1 MSKKVRNRRRI
12 AAKKRAA
19 AAKKSAS
26 AIKNIAPAEQISAP
40 VAEKIAPTVEH
51 AETANDASPAKKKR
65 FTRRTLIKVMFVA
78 AVIFIM
84 ISLTYSW
91 FTYSESAS
99 VNGLT
104 INVTDPNNLTAD
116 GITVSGAANALSG
129 NGTSFFK
136 PVFKDAYETVINGS
150 EVIKAYRKA
159 IASYTPSGDDV
170 ESKVA
175 DADNLLTVDF
185 SLSIAGEHE
194 LYMTNGTSITSAEG
208 SPDFLKGAV
217 RVAVLKFVPD
227 EAATETE
234 SATETEAEAQTESQ
248 TENETEAETEAGVSG
263 KYVTELVWIPDVLT
277 NKDGDDKLESD
288 YIIAAAESR
297 DAEKSFSVSAESGE
311 TTVDGVRYVWGAVGD
326 GIKVGTLNGEG
337 KYRIVI
343 WLDGNDREC
352 DQSISGGELNATF
365 KFLPKAIS
373 EGSDE

>member
-1 MSKKVRNRRRI
+1 MSKKKRNKRRI
-12 AAKKRAA
+12 AAKKRSAA
-19 AAKKSAS
+19 A
-26 AIKNIAPAEQISAP
+26 KNIAPAVENAAP
-40 VAEKIAPTVEH
+40 VAEKAVPTVDK
-51 AETANDASPAKKKR
+51 AEIDAEAVPAKKRR

-78 AVIFIM
+78 AVIFVM

-91 FTYSESAS
+91 FTSSSRAT
-99 VNGLT
+99 VDGLK
-104 INVTDPNNLTAD
+104 IDVIDPNNLTAD

-150 EVIKAYRKA
+150 EVIKTYRKA

-194 LYMTNGTSITSAEG
+194 LYMTNGTSITAANG

-234 SATETEAEAQTESQ
+234 SQTETETEAQTESQ
-248 TENETEAETEAGVSG
+248 TEVETEAGVSG

-277 NKDGDDKLESD
+277 NKDGDDKLETD
-288 YIIAAAESR
+288 YIIATAESR
-297 DAEKSFSVSAESGE
+297 DAEKSLSVSAESGE
-311 TTVDGVRYVWGAVGD
+311 ITLDGVRYVWGDVGD

-365 KFLPKAIS
+365 KFIPKAVADDS
-373 EGSDE
+373 NE

>member
-1 MSKKVRNRRRI
+1 MSKKKRNKRRI
-12 AAKKRAA
+12 AAKKRSAA
-19 AAKKSAS
+19 A
-26 AIKNIAPAEQISAP
+26 KNIAPAVENSAP
-40 VAEKIAPTVEH
+40 VAEKAAPTVDK
-51 AETANDASPAKKKR
+51 AEIDAEATPAKKRR

-78 AVIFIM
+78 AVIFVM

-91 FTYSESAS
+91 FTSSSRAT
-99 VNGLT
+99 VDGLK
-104 INVTDPNNLTAD
+104 IDVIDPNNLTAD

-150 EVIKAYRKA
+150 EVIKTYRKA

-175 DADNLLTVDF
+175 NADNLLTVDF

-194 LYMTNGTSITSAEG
+194 LYMTNGTSITAANG

-227 EAATETE
+227 EAETETE
-234 SATETEAEAQTESQ
+234 SATETETEAQTESQ

-288 YIIAAAESR
+288 YIIATAESR
-297 DAEKSFSVSAESGE
+297 DAEESFNVSAENGE

-365 KFLPKAIS
+365 KFIPKAVADDS
-373 EGSDE
+373 NE

>member
-1 MSKKVRNRRRI
+1 MSKKKRNKRRI
-12 AAKKRAA
+12 AAKKRSAA
-19 AAKKSAS
+19 A
-26 AIKNIAPAEQISAP
+26 KNIAPAVENAAP
-40 VAEKIAPTVEH
+40 VAEKAVPTVDK
-51 AETANDASPAKKKR
+51 AEIDAKAAPAKKRR

-78 AVIFIM
+78 AVIFVM

-91 FTYSESAS
+91 FTSSSRAT
-99 VNGLT
+99 VDGLK
-104 INVTDPNNLTAD
+104 IDVVDPNNLTAD

-150 EVIKAYRKA
+150 EVIKTYRKA

-175 DADNLLTVDF
+175 NADNLLTLDF

-194 LYMTNGTSITSAEG
+194 LYMTNGTSITAAEG

-227 EAATETE
+227 EAETETE
-234 SATETEAEAQTESQ
+234 SATETETEAQTEA
-248 TENETEAETEAGVSG
+248 ETEAETEAGVSG
-263 KYVTELVWIPDVLT
+263 KYVTELVWIPDVVT
-277 NKDGDDKLESD
+277 NKDGDDKLETD
-288 YIIAAAESR
+288 YIIATAESR
-297 DAEKSFSVSAESGE
+297 DDEESFSVSAESGE

-365 KFLPKAIS
+365 KFIPKAVADDS
-373 EGSDE
+373 NE

>member
-1 MSKKVRNRRRI
+1 MSKKKRNKRRI
-12 AAKKRAA
+12 AAKKRSAA
-19 AAKKSAS
+19 A
-26 AIKNIAPAEQISAP
+26 KNIAPAVENAAP
-40 VAEKIAPTVEH
+40 VAEKAAPTVEK
-51 AETANDASPAKKKR
+51 AEIDAEAAPAKKRR

-78 AVIFIM
+78 AVIFVM

-91 FTYSESAS
+91 FTSSSRAT
-99 VNGLT
+99 VDGLK
-104 INVTDPNNLTAD
+104 IDVVDPNNLTAD

-150 EVIKAYRKA
+150 EVIKTYRKA

-194 LYMTNGTSITSAEG
+194 LYMTNGTSITAANG

-234 SATETEAEAQTESQ
+234 SQTETETEAQTESQ
-248 TENETEAETEAGVSG
+248 TEVETEAGVSG
-263 KYVTELVWIPDVLT
+263 RYVTELVWIPDVLT
-277 NKDGDDKLESD
+277 NKDGDDKLETD
-288 YIIAAAESR
+288 YIIATAESR

-311 TTVDGVRYVWGAVGD
+311 ITFDGVRYVWGDVGD

-365 KFLPKAIS
+365 KFIPKAVADDS
-373 EGSDE
+373 NE

>member
-1 MSKKVRNRRRI
+1 MSKKKRNKRRI
-12 AAKKRAA
+12 AAKKRSAA
-19 AAKKSAS
+19 A
-26 AIKNIAPAEQISAP
+26 KNIAPAVENAAP
-40 VAEKIAPTVEH
+40 VAEKAVPTVEK
-51 AETANDASPAKKKR
+51 AEIDAEAAPAKKRR

-78 AVIFIM
+78 AVIFVM

-91 FTYSESAS
+91 FTSSSRAT
-99 VNGLT
+99 VDGLK
-104 INVTDPNNLTAD
+104 IDVVDPNNLTAD

-150 EVIKAYRKA
+150 DVIKTYRKA

-175 DADNLLTVDF
+175 KADNLLTLDF

-194 LYMTNGTSITSAEG
+194 LYMTNGTSITAAEG

-227 EAATETE
+227 EAE
-234 SATETEAEAQTESQ
+234 TETEAQTETETEAQTEA
-248 TENETEAETEAGVSG
+248 ETEAETEAGVSG

-277 NKDGDDKLESD
+277 NKDGDDKLETD
-288 YIIAAAESR
+288 YIIATAESR
-297 DAEKSFSVSAESGE
+297 DAERSFSVTAESGE
-311 TTVDGVRYVWGAVGD
+311 ATVDGVRYVWGAVGD

-365 KFLPKAIS
+365 KFIPKAVADDS
-373 EGSDE
+373 NE

>member
-1 MSKKVRNRRRI
+1 M
-12 AAKKRAA
+12 
-19 AAKKSAS
+19 
-26 AIKNIAPAEQISAP
+26 
-40 VAEKIAPTVEH
+40 
-51 AETANDASPAKKKR
+51 
-65 FTRRTLIKVMFVA
+65 
-78 AVIFIM
+78 
-84 ISLTYSW
+84 
-91 FTYSESAS
+91 
-99 VNGLT
+99 
-104 INVTDPNNLTAD
+104 
-116 GITVSGAANALSG
+116 
-129 NGTSFFK
+129 
-136 PVFKDAYETVINGS
+136 
-150 EVIKAYRKA
+150 
-159 IASYTPSGDDV
+159 

-194 LYMTNGTSITSAEG
+194 LYMTNGTSITAAEG

-227 EAATETE
+227 EAETETE
-234 SATETEAEAQTESQ
+234 SATETETEAQTESQ
-248 TENETEAETEAGVSG
+248 TEAETEAGVSG

-288 YIIAAAESR
+288 YIIATAESR
-297 DAEKSFSVSAESGE
+297 DAEESFNVSAENGE

-365 KFLPKAIS
+365 KFIPKAVADDS
-373 EGSDE
+373 NE

>member
-1 MSKKVRNRRRI
+1 MSKKKRNKRRI
-12 AAKKRAA
+12 AAKKRSAA
-19 AAKKSAS
+19 A
-26 AIKNIAPAEQISAP
+26 KNIAPAVENAAP
-40 VAEKIAPTVEH
+40 VAEKAVPTVDK
-51 AETANDASPAKKKR
+51 AEIDAEAAPAKKRR

-78 AVIFIM
+78 AVIFVM

-91 FTYSESAS
+91 FTSSSRAT
-99 VNGLT
+99 VDGLK
-104 INVTDPNNLTAD
+104 IDVIDPNNLIAD

-150 EVIKAYRKA
+150 EVIKTYRKA

-194 LYMTNGTSITSAEG
+194 LYMTNGTSITAANG

-234 SATETEAEAQTESQ
+234 SQTETETEAQTESQ
-248 TENETEAETEAGVSG
+248 TEVETEAGVSG
-263 KYVTELVWIPDVLT
+263 RYVTELVWIPDVLT
-277 NKDGDDKLESD
+277 NKDGDDKLETD

-297 DAEKSFSVSAESGE
+297 DAEKSFTVSAESGE
-311 TTVDGVRYVWGAVGD
+311 ITFDGVRYVWGDVGD

-365 KFLPKAIS
+365 KFIPKAVADDS
-373 EGSDE
+373 NE

>member
-1 MSKKVRNRRRI
+1 MSKKKRNKRRI
-12 AAKKRAA
+12 AAKKRSAA
-19 AAKKSAS
+19 A
-26 AIKNIAPAEQISAP
+26 KNIAPAVENAAP
-40 VAEKIAPTVEH
+40 VAEKAAPTVDK
-51 AETANDASPAKKKR
+51 AEIDAEAAPAKKRR

-78 AVIFIM
+78 AVIFVM

-91 FTYSESAS
+91 FTSSSRAT
-99 VNGLT
+99 VDGLK
-104 INVTDPNNLTAD
+104 IDVVDPNNLTAD

-150 EVIKAYRKA
+150 EVIKTYRKA

-194 LYMTNGTSITSAEG
+194 LYMTNGTSITAANG

-234 SATETEAEAQTESQ
+234 SQTETETEAQTESQ
-248 TENETEAETEAGVSG
+248 TEVETEAGVSG
-263 KYVTELVWIPDVLT
+263 RYVTELVWIPDVLT
-277 NKDGDDKLESD
+277 NKDGDDKLETD

-297 DAEKSFSVSAESGE
+297 DAEKSFTVSAESGE
-311 TTVDGVRYVWGAVGD
+311 ITFDGVRYVWGDVGD

-365 KFLPKAIS
+365 KFIPKAVADDS
-373 EGSDE
+373 NE

>member
-1 MSKKVRNRRRI
+1 MSKKKRNKRRI
-12 AAKKRAA
+12 AAKKRSAA
-19 AAKKSAS
+19 A
-26 AIKNIAPAEQISAP
+26 KNIAPAVENAAP
-40 VAEKIAPTVEH
+40 VAEKTVPTVDS
-51 AETANDASPAKKKR
+51 AEAVAEAAPAKKRR

-91 FTYSESAS
+91 FTSSSRAT
-99 VNGLT
+99 VDGLK
-104 INVTDPNNLTAD
+104 IDVIDPNNLTAD

-136 PVFKDAYETVINGS
+136 PVYETVINGS
-150 EVIKAYRKA
+150 EVIKTYRKA

-175 DADNLLTVDF
+175 NADNLLTVDF

-194 LYMTNGTSITSAEG
+194 LYMTNGTSITAAEG

-227 EAATETE
+227 EAETETE
-234 SATETEAEAQTESQ
+234 SATETETEAQTESQ

-288 YIIAAAESR
+288 YIIATAESR
-297 DAEKSFSVSAESGE
+297 DAEESFNVSAENGE

-365 KFLPKAIS
+365 KFIPKAVADDS
-373 EGSDE
+373 NE

>member
-1 MSKKVRNRRRI
+1 MSKKKRNKRRI
-12 AAKKRAA
+12 AAKKRSAA
-19 AAKKSAS
+19 A
-26 AIKNIAPAEQISAP
+26 KNIAPAVENSAP
-40 VAEKIAPTVEH
+40 VAEKAAPTVDK
-51 AETANDASPAKKKR
+51 AEIDAEAAPAKKRR

-78 AVIFIM
+78 AVIFVM

-91 FTYSESAS
+91 FTSSSRAT
-99 VNGLT
+99 VDGLK
-104 INVTDPNNLTAD
+104 IDVIDPNNLTAD

-150 EVIKAYRKA
+150 EVIKTYRKA

-194 LYMTNGTSITSAEG
+194 LYMTNGTSITAANG

-234 SATETEAEAQTESQ
+234 SQTETETEAQTESQ
-248 TENETEAETEAGVSG
+248 TEVETEAGVSG
-263 KYVTELVWIPDVLT
+263 RYVTELVWIPDVLT
-277 NKDGDDKLESD
+277 NKDGDDKLETD

-326 GIKVGTLNGEG
+326 GIKVGALNGEG

-365 KFLPKAIS
+365 KFIPKAVADDS
-373 EGSDE
+373 NE

>member
-1 MSKKVRNRRRI
+1 MSKAKRNKRRI
-12 AAKKRAA
+12 AAKKRSA
-19 AAKKSAS
+19 AAKKL
-26 AIKNIAPAEQISAP
+26 APAVENAAP
-40 VAEKIAPTVEH
+40 IAEKTVPVDS
-51 AETANDASPAKKKR
+51 AEAATEAAPAKKRR
-65 FTRRTLIKVMFVA
+65 FTRRTLVKVMFVA

-91 FTYSESAS
+91 FTSSSRAT
-99 VNGLT
+99 VDGLK
-104 INVTDPNNLTAD
+104 IDVIDPNNLTAD
-116 GITVSGAANALSG
+116 GITVSGAANSLSG

-136 PVFKDAYETVINGS
+136 PVFKDSYETVISGS

-159 IASYTPSGDDV
+159 IASYSPSGDDV

-175 DADNLLTVDF
+175 NADNLLTVDF

-194 LYMTNGTSITSAEG
+194 LYMTNGTSITSADG

-227 EAATETE
+227 EAVAETE
-234 SATETEAEAQTESQ
+234 SETETETEAQTEAD
-248 TENETEAETEAGVSG
+248 TEAETEAGVSG

-277 NKDGDDKLESD
+277 NKDGDDRLETE
-288 YIIAAAESR
+288 YIIATAESR
-297 DAEKSFSVSAESGE
+297 EAEKSFTVSAESGK

-326 GIKVGTLNGEG
+326 GIKVGMLNGEG

-352 DQSISGGELNATF
+352 DQSISGGEIKAAF
-365 KFLPKAIS
+365 KFIPKAVADDAN
-373 EGSDE
+373 E

>member
-1 MSKKVRNRRRI
+1 MSKKKRNKRRI
-12 AAKKRAA
+12 AAKKRSAA
-19 AAKKSAS
+19 A
-26 AIKNIAPAEQISAP
+26 KNIAPAVENSAP
-40 VAEKIAPTVEH
+40 VAEKAAPTVDK
-51 AETANDASPAKKKR
+51 AEIDAEAAPAKKRR

-91 FTYSESAS
+91 FTSSSRAT
-99 VNGLT
+99 VDGLK
-104 INVTDPNNLTAD
+104 IDVIDPNNLTAD

-150 EVIKAYRKA
+150 EVIKTYRKA

-194 LYMTNGTSITSAEG
+194 LYMTNGTSITAANG

-234 SATETEAEAQTESQ
+234 SQTETETEAQTESQ
-248 TENETEAETEAGVSG
+248 TEVETEAGVSG
-263 KYVTELVWIPDVLT
+263 RYVTELVWIPDVLT
-277 NKDGDDKLESD
+277 NKDGDDKLETD
-288 YIIAAAESR
+288 YIIATAESR
-297 DAEKSFSVSAESGE
+297 DAEKSLSVSAESGE
-311 TTVDGVRYVWGAVGD
+311 ITFDGVRYVWGDVGD

-365 KFLPKAIS
+365 KFIPKAVADDS
-373 EGSDE
+373 NE

>member
-1 MSKKVRNRRRI
+1 MSKKKRNKRRI
-12 AAKKRAA
+12 AAKKRSAA
-19 AAKKSAS
+19 A
-26 AIKNIAPAEQISAP
+26 KNIAPAVENAAP
-40 VAEKIAPTVEH
+40 VAEKAVPTVEK
-51 AETANDASPAKKKR
+51 AEIDAEAAPAKKRR

-78 AVIFIM
+78 AVIFVM

-91 FTYSESAS
+91 FTSSSRAT
-99 VNGLT
+99 VDGLK
-104 INVTDPNNLTAD
+104 IDVIDPNNLTAD
-116 GITVSGAANALSG
+116 GITVSGEANALSG

-150 EVIKAYRKA
+150 EVIKTYRKA

-175 DADNLLTVDF
+175 NADNLLTLDF

-194 LYMTNGTSITSAEG
+194 LYMTNGTSITAAEG
-208 SPDFLKGAV
+208 SLDFLKGAV

-234 SATETEAEAQTESQ
+234 SATETETEAQTES
-248 TENETEAETEAGVSG
+248 ETEAETEAGVSG
-263 KYVTELVWIPDVLT
+263 RYVTELVWIPDVLT
-277 NKDGDDKLESD
+277 NKDGDDKLETD
-288 YIIAAAESR
+288 YIIATAESR
-297 DAEKSFSVSAESGE
+297 DAEQSFSVTDESGE
-311 TTVDGVRYVWGAVGD
+311 TTVDGVRYVWGDVGD

-365 KFLPKAIS
+365 KFIPKAVADDS
-373 EGSDE
+373 NE

>member
-1 MSKKVRNRRRI
+1 MSKKKRNKRRI
-12 AAKKRAA
+12 AAKKRSAA
-19 AAKKSAS
+19 A
-26 AIKNIAPAEQISAP
+26 KNIAPAVENAAP
-40 VAEKIAPTVEH
+40 VAEKAAPIVDK
-51 AETANDASPAKKKR
+51 AEINAEAAPAKKRR

-91 FTYSESAS
+91 FTSSSRAT
-99 VNGLT
+99 VDGLK
-104 INVTDPNNLTAD
+104 IDVIDPNNLTAD

-150 EVIKAYRKA
+150 EVIKTYRKA

-194 LYMTNGTSITSAEG
+194 LYMTNGTSITAAEG

-227 EAATETE
+227 EAETETE
-234 SATETEAEAQTESQ
+234 SATETETEAQTESQ

-288 YIIAAAESR
+288 YIIATAESR
-297 DAEKSFSVSAESGE
+297 DAEESFNVSAESGE
-311 TTVDGVRYVWGAVGD
+311 ATVDGVRYVWGAVGD

-365 KFLPKAIS
+365 KFIPKAVADDS
-373 EGSDE
+373 NE

>member
-1 MSKKVRNRRRI
+1 MSKKKRNKRRI
-12 AAKKRAA
+12 AAKKRSAA
-19 AAKKSAS
+19 A
-26 AIKNIAPAEQISAP
+26 KNIAPAVENAAP
-40 VAEKIAPTVEH
+40 VAEKTVPTVDS
-51 AETANDASPAKKKR
+51 AEAVAEAAPAKKRR

-78 AVIFIM
+78 AVIFVM

-91 FTYSESAS
+91 FTSSSRAT
-99 VNGLT
+99 VDGLK
-104 INVTDPNNLTAD
+104 IDVIDPNNLTAD

-150 EVIKAYRKA
+150 EVIKTYRKA
-159 IASYTPSGDDV
+159 IASYAPSGDDV

-194 LYMTNGTSITSAEG
+194 LYMTNGTSITAAEG

-234 SATETEAEAQTESQ
+234 SQTETETEAQTESQ
-248 TENETEAETEAGVSG
+248 TEVETEAGVSG

-277 NKDGDDKLESD
+277 NKDGDDKLETD
-288 YIIAAAESR
+288 YIIATAESR
-297 DAEKSFSVSAESGE
+297 DAEKSFNVSAENGE

-365 KFLPKAIS
+365 KFIPKAVADDS
-373 EGSDE
+373 NE

>member
-1 MSKKVRNRRRI
+1 MSKKKRNKRRI
-12 AAKKRAA
+12 AAKKRSAA
-19 AAKKSAS
+19 A
-26 AIKNIAPAEQISAP
+26 KNIAPAVENSAP
-40 VAEKIAPTVEH
+40 VAEKAAPTVDK
-51 AETANDASPAKKKR
+51 AEIDAEAAPAKKRR

-78 AVIFIM
+78 AVIFVM

-91 FTYSESAS
+91 FTSSSRAT
-99 VNGLT
+99 VDGLK
-104 INVTDPNNLTAD
+104 IDVIDPNNLTAD

-150 EVIKAYRKA
+150 EVIKTYRKA
-159 IASYTPSGDDV
+159 IASYTSSGDDV

-194 LYMTNGTSITSAEG
+194 LYMTNGTSITAANG

-234 SATETEAEAQTESQ
+234 SQTETETEAQTESQ
-248 TENETEAETEAGVSG
+248 TEVETEAGVSG
-263 KYVTELVWIPDVLT
+263 RYVTELVWIPDVLT
-277 NKDGDDKLESD
+277 NKDGDDKLETD

-326 GIKVGTLNGEG
+326 GIKVGALNGEG

-365 KFLPKAIS
+365 KFIPKAVADDS
-373 EGSDE
+373 NE

>member
-1 MSKKVRNRRRI
+1 MSKKKRNKRRI
-12 AAKKRAA
+12 AAKKRSAA
-19 AAKKSAS
+19 A
-26 AIKNIAPAEQISAP
+26 KNIAPAVETAAP
-40 VAEKIAPTVEH
+40 VAEKAVPTVDK
-51 AETANDASPAKKKR
+51 AEINAEAAPAKKRR

-78 AVIFIM
+78 AVIFVM

-91 FTYSESAS
+91 FTSSSRAT
-99 VNGLT
+99 VDGLK
-104 INVTDPNNLTAD
+104 IDVIDPNNLTAD
-116 GITVSGAANALSG
+116 GITVSGEANALSG

-150 EVIKAYRKA
+150 EVIKTYRKA

-175 DADNLLTVDF
+175 KADNLLTVDF

-194 LYMTNGTSITSAEG
+194 LYMTNGTSITAAEG

-234 SATETEAEAQTESQ
+234 SQTENETEAQTEA
-248 TENETEAETEAGVSG
+248 ETEAETEAGVSG

-277 NKDGDDKLESD
+277 NKDGDDKLETD
-288 YIIAAAESR
+288 YIIATAESR
-297 DAEKSFSVSAESGE
+297 DAERSFSVTAESGE
-311 TTVDGVRYVWGAVGD
+311 ATVDGVRYVWGAVGD

-365 KFLPKAIS
+365 KFIPKAVADDS
-373 EGSDE
+373 NE

>member
-1 MSKKVRNRRRI
+1 MSKKKRNKRRI
-12 AAKKRAA
+12 AAKKRSAA
-19 AAKKSAS
+19 A
-26 AIKNIAPAEQISAP
+26 KNIAPTVENAAP
-40 VAEKIAPTVEH
+40 VAEKAAPTVDK
-51 AETANDASPAKKKR
+51 AEIDAEAAPAKKRR

-78 AVIFIM
+78 AVIFVM

-91 FTYSESAS
+91 FTSSSRAT
-99 VNGLT
+99 VDGLK
-104 INVTDPNNLTAD
+104 IDVIDPNNLTAD
-116 GITVSGAANALSG
+116 GITVSGEANALSG

-150 EVIKAYRKA
+150 EVIKTYRKA

-175 DADNLLTVDF
+175 KADNLLTVDF

-194 LYMTNGTSITSAEG
+194 LYMTNGTSITAAEG

-234 SATETEAEAQTESQ
+234 SQTENETEAQTEA
-248 TENETEAETEAGVSG
+248 ETEAETEAGVSG

-277 NKDGDDKLESD
+277 NKDGDDKLETD
-288 YIIAAAESR
+288 YIIATAESR
-297 DAEKSFSVSAESGE
+297 DAERSFSVTAESGE
-311 TTVDGVRYVWGAVGD
+311 ATVDGVRYVWGAVGD

-365 KFLPKAIS
+365 KFIPKAVADDS
-373 EGSDE
+373 NE

>member
-1 MSKKVRNRRRI
+1 MSKAKRNKRRI
-12 AAKKRAA
+12 AAKKRSA
-19 AAKKSAS
+19 AAKKL
-26 AIKNIAPAEQISAP
+26 APAVANAAPIAEKTVPTVDSAEA
-40 VAEKIAPTVEH
+40 VAEA
-51 AETANDASPAKKKR
+51 APAKKRR
-65 FTRRTLIKVMFVA
+65 FTRRTLVKVMFVA

-91 FTYSESAS
+91 FTSSSRAT
-99 VNGLT
+99 VDGLK
-104 INVTDPNNLTAD
+104 IDVIDPNNLTAD
-116 GITVSGAANALSG
+116 GITISGAANSLSG

-136 PVFKDAYETVINGS
+136 PVFKDSYEAVISGS

-159 IASYTPSGDDV
+159 IASYSPSGDDV

-175 DADNLLTVDF
+175 NADNLLTVDF

-227 EAATETE
+227 EAVAETE
-234 SATETEAEAQTESQ
+234 LAAETETEAQTDA
-248 TENETEAETEAGVSG
+248 ETEAETEAGASG

-277 NKDGDDKLESD
+277 NKDGDDKLETE
-288 YIIAAAESR
+288 YIIATAESR
-297 DAEKSFSVSAESGE
+297 EAEKSFTVSAESGK

-326 GIKVGTLNGEG
+326 GIKVGMLNGEG

-352 DQSISGGELNATF
+352 DQSISGGEIKAAF
-365 KFLPKAIS
+365 KFIPKAVADDAN
-373 EGSDE
+373 E

>member
-1 MSKKVRNRRRI
+1 MSKKKRNKRRI
-12 AAKKRAA
+12 AAKKRSAA
-19 AAKKSAS
+19 A
-26 AIKNIAPAEQISAP
+26 KNIAPAVENSAP
-40 VAEKIAPTVEH
+40 VAEKAAPTVDK
-51 AETANDASPAKKKR
+51 AEIDAEAAPAKKRR

-78 AVIFIM
+78 AVIFVM

-91 FTYSESAS
+91 FTSSSRAT
-99 VNGLT
+99 VDGLK
-104 INVTDPNNLTAD
+104 IDVIDPNNLTAD

-150 EVIKAYRKA
+150 EVIKTYRKA
-159 IASYTPSGDDV
+159 IASYTSSGDDV

-194 LYMTNGTSITSAEG
+194 LYMTNGTSITAANG

-217 RVAVLKFVPD
+217 RAAVLKFVPD
-227 EAATETE
+227 EAETE
-234 SATETEAEAQTESQ
+234 TESQ

-277 NKDGDDKLESD
+277 NKDGDDKLETD

-365 KFLPKAIS
+365 KFIPKAVADDS
-373 EGSDE
+373 NE